1 MNSRVHGG
9 SHHAEQV
16 AHDAQTGDEHAS
28 QALTGHLHAQRSV
41 MQRTKLRAKIQHNKA
56 QAAFF
61 KNKRFA
67 AANHRPAS
75 AGAQKMLRQL
85 GQRPRP
91 GQSAKARGK
100 DGAARDPREDERRK
114 QQQNHKHDDRHE
126 QGHEQHAREHE
137 HEHDRHE
144 GQDQGQRQGQGQNP
158 GRGQG
163 QQQDPAQRE
172 RQQQERRER
181 ASKFAIK
188 AGNASARRA
197 LPAPPAALQ
206 SIAAQHGGT
215 RDLPDVLANAYTKAV
230 VDLTSK
236 MELGPLLAP
245 LLVLGMASPMVLKR
259 RPARLHAHLNG
270 ALANRAQSASGA
282 DPAGKSAAVA
292 GVLGHS
298 VDMTLARQRFSIE
311 YSDDEQSLAMVKQ
324 RLLDATRTAPTGTPK
339 HDADASRNSQQ
350 IRVTPSTPGAGT

>member
-9 SHHAEQV
+9 SHHAEQM
-16 AHDAQTGDEHAS
+16 AHDTQAGDEHAS
-28 QALTGHLHAQRSV
+28 QALTGHLHSQRAG

-100 DGAARDPREDERRK
+100 DGAAHDPREDERRK
-114 QQQNHKHDDRHE
+114 QQSHKHDDRHE

-137 HEHDRHE
+137 HEHDRRE
-144 GQDQGQRQGQGQNP
+144 SEDQGQRQGQGQNQ

-163 QQQDPAQRE
+163 QQQSAAQRD
-172 RQQQERRER
+172 RQQQERRDR

-188 AGNASARRA
+188 AGKASARRA
-197 LPAPPAALQ
+197 LPVPPAALQ
-206 SIAAQHGGT
+206 SIAAQHGGA
-215 RDLPDVLANAYTKAV
+215 RDLPGVLANAYTKAV
-230 VDLTSK
+230 VDHTSK

-245 LLVLGMASPMVLKR
+245 LLVLGMASPMVLRR

-282 DPAGKSAAVA
+282 DSAEKSVAVT

-298 VDMTLARQRFSIE
+298 VDMTLARQRYAIE
-311 YSDDEQSLAMVKQ
+311 YSDDEQSLAIVKQ
-324 RLLDATRTAPTGTPK
+324 RLLDATRSVPTGTPT

-350 IRVTPSTPGAGT
+350 IRVTPPTPGAST